1 MPAELRVGTT
11 LCVNLCL
18 MRYAEIDFFLP
29 GAGLVVKVFEWEVV
43 ALVCVV
49 FDALSNFSGMTA
61 KDR

>member
-1 MPAELRVGTT
+1 
-11 LCVNLCL
+11 